1 MSTQVKKNWSNALS
15 AFADKRAAIMF
26 FLGFSAGIP
35 ILLIFS
41 SLSLWLGEAG
51 VDKTAVTM
59 FSWAAL
65 GYSFKFVWAP
75 LVDALPI
82 PVLTKVLGRRRS
94 WLLLAQVLIMVAIG
108 VMAMT
113 NPALGQQALIQMA
126 IGAVLLGFASATQ
139 DIVIDAYR
147 IELADTQM
155 QTVLASTY
163 NAGYRIGMIVAGAGA
178 LFIAAGFGTAKGNYI
193 YSAWQYTYWIMAA
206 VMLIGVATTLL
217 IQEPKIKR
225 EMKQYQK
232 TDYLRLVMVFAC
244 VVAAFVSSF
253 IALGSLTSLMAV
265 KDPLLSFLV
274 EACRFIASGVMAL
287 VVGVLLVKLGAVNK
301 QMAAETW
308 VVPISDFFSRYGV
321 KLALSLLLLIGFYR
335 ISDIIAGV
343 ISNVFYQDMN
353 FTKEEIAEAVKVY
366 GVIFSLVGGFFGGL
380 LSQRFNIMRVMFIG
394 AILASCTNLIF
405 IGLVNSGTT
414 TSAVTVK
421 IGGFTQQVTTD
432 EVGAW
437 KIEVPTQVLQAA
449 HSIETS
455 VTSTGSNMP
464 AITRQIPYLL
474 ANNNK
479 TVQMQWLPLT
489 RDNVLSKKESQ
500 EKAIVLEGQVFGIAA
515 ADLEKTTV
523 DVMLGQEKFVA
534 KVDKNGLFSTPVSG
548 TQLAQAQ
555 VKTLQAQVHGPD
567 GVVSAQLN
575 YEVGEAA
582 QVSKLDNHIDA
593 MPLIQADAP
602 MQTVSGKV
610 VKQYSQSWL
619 YFAII
624 MDNLAAGLAGAA
636 FIAFLSSLTS
646 VSFTAVQY
654 AIFSSLMTLT
664 PKIIGGYSGSIV
676 NSIGYPNFFL
686 FTTLL
691 GVPILFLV
699 WWVARLLKQQTPI

>member
-1 MSTQVKKNWSNALS
+1 MAL
-15 AFADKRAAIMF
+15 
-26 FLGFSAGIP
+26 
-35 ILLIFS
+35 
-41 SLSLWLGEAG
+41 
-51 VDKTAVTM
+51 
-59 FSWAAL
+59 
-65 GYSFKFVWAP
+65 
-75 LVDALPI
+75 
-82 PVLTKVLGRRRS
+82 
-94 WLLLAQVLIMVAIG
+94 
-108 VMAMT
+108 
-113 NPALGQQALIQMA
+113 
-126 IGAVLLGFASATQ
+126 
-139 DIVIDAYR
+139 
-147 IELADTQM
+147 
-155 QTVLASTY
+155 
-163 NAGYRIGMIVAGAGA
+163 
-178 LFIAAGFGTAKGNYI
+178 
-193 YSAWQYTYWIMAA
+193 
-206 VMLIGVATTLL
+206 
-217 IQEPKIKR
+217 
-225 EMKQYQK
+225 
-232 TDYLRLVMVFAC
+232 
-244 VVAAFVSSF
+244 
-253 IALGSLTSLMAV
+253 

-421 IGGFTQQVTTD
+421 ISGFTQQVTTD

>member
-244 VVAAFVSSF
+244 VVAAFVNSF

>member
-1 MSTQVKKNWSNALS
+1 
-15 AFADKRAAIMF
+15 
-26 FLGFSAGIP
+26 
-35 ILLIFS
+35 
-41 SLSLWLGEAG
+41 
-51 VDKTAVTM
+51 
-59 FSWAAL
+59 
-65 GYSFKFVWAP
+65 
-75 LVDALPI
+75 
-82 PVLTKVLGRRRS
+82 
-94 WLLLAQVLIMVAIG
+94 
-108 VMAMT
+108 
-113 NPALGQQALIQMA
+113 
-126 IGAVLLGFASATQ
+126 
-139 DIVIDAYR
+139 
-147 IELADTQM
+147 
-155 QTVLASTY
+155 
-163 NAGYRIGMIVAGAGA
+163 
-178 LFIAAGFGTAKGNYI
+178 
-193 YSAWQYTYWIMAA
+193 
-206 VMLIGVATTLL
+206 
-217 IQEPKIKR
+217 
-225 EMKQYQK
+225 
-232 TDYLRLVMVFAC
+232 
-244 VVAAFVSSF
+244 
-253 IALGSLTSLMAV
+253 MAV

>member
-1 MSTQVKKNWSNALS
+1 MSTQVKKNWGNALS

-82 PVLTKVLGRRRS
+82 PVLTKMLGRRRS

-108 VMAMT
+108 GMAMT

-178 LFIAAGFGTAKGNYI
+178 LFIASGFGTAKGNYI

-232 TDYLRLVMVFAC
+232 ADYLRLVLVFAC
-244 VVAAFVSSF
+244 VVVGFISCF
-253 IALGSLTSLMAV
+253 IALGAV
-265 KDPLLSFLV
+265 TALISVSDPFLSFLI
-274 EACRFIASGVMAL
+274 EACRFIASGVAAVL
-287 VVGVLLVKLGAVNK
+287 VGVLLVKLGAVNK

-405 IGLVNSGTT
+405 IGLVNSGTK
-414 TSAVTVK
+414 TSAVTVT
-421 IGGFTQQVTTD
+421 IGGFTQQVVTD
-432 EVGAW
+432 EVGVW
-437 KIEVPTQVLQAA
+437 TLEVPTSVLQAA
-449 HSIETS
+449 HSIETK
-455 VTSTGSNMP
+455 VSTADNNGRV
-464 AITRQIPYLL
+464 ITRQMPYLL
-474 ANNNK
+474 ANGNK
-479 TVQMQWLPLT
+479 TVQIQWLPLT
-489 RDNVLSKKESQ
+489 RDNMLSQQEAQ

-523 DVMLGQEKFVA
+523 DVMLGPDTFVA
-534 KVDKNGLFSTPVSG
+534 KVDKNGLFSTTVSG
-548 TQLAQAQ
+548 KQLAQAQ
-555 VKTLQAQVHGPD
+555 VKTLQAQVQSPAGA
-567 GVVSAQLN
+567 VSASLN
-575 YEVGEAA
+575 YQVGEAVLNA
-582 QVSKLDNHIDA
+582 KLDNHIDA
-593 MPLIQADAP
+593 MPLVQADSATH
-602 MQTVSGKV
+602 TVSGKV
-610 VKQYSQSWL
+610 VKQYSQLWL

-699 WWVARLLKQQTPI
+699 WWVARLLKQQAEA